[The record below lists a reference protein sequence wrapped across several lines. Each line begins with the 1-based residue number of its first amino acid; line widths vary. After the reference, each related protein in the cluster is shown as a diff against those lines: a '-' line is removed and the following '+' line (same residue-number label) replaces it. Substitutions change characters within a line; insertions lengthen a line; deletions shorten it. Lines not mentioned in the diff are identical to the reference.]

1 MTTETAGS
9 PTPTEVLIPEAR
21 QHQKRRYRRRGAF
34 VVIAAC
40 IVAAL
45 VLSSLLLLRGPAI
58 GGRAS
63 ADQRAAAA
71 VAGTSGVL
79 SFRPVLCF
87 APAYAPPPGSG
98 ANAAVRSTGAI
109 PACAMGSLL
118 SAANMDVTPGR
129 GPAGYSS
136 NVPAPDLQFASVPS
150 TSVKRAGYAS
160 DTVLLPGLHGAC
172 DQVKTTR
179 CVLGPSVMS
188 SRAIASA
195 TVTQTPTHQWV
206 VDYSTTDAGAALW
219 DRVAEQ
225 NFHQLLA
232 VEVNGVVYT
241 APILQPTQSAFSSFN
256 GKGELSGNLTRS
268 EAVRLANALT
278 HRAN

>member
-1 MTTETAGS
+1 MTTGTAGS
-9 PTPTEVLIPEAR
+9 PAPTEVLNPEAR
-21 QHQKRRYRRRGAF
+21 QHQKERYRRRGAF

-45 VLSSLLLLRGPAI
+45 VLSSLLLLRGPAA
-58 GGRAS
+58 GDKAS
-63 ADQRAAAA
+63 AGQKQAAA
-71 VAGTSGVL
+71 VGSSGVL
-79 SFRPVLCF
+79 YFRPVLCF
-87 APAYAPPPGSG
+87 APAYVAPAGTG
-98 ANAAVRSTGAI
+98 ANAAARSTGAI
-109 PACAMGSLL
+109 PACAKTSLL
-118 SAANMDVTPGR
+118 SAANMDVVPGR
-129 GPAGYSS
+129 GPDGYSS
-136 NVPAPDLQFASVPS
+136 NIPAPDPQFASVPS

-160 DTVLLPGLHGAC
+160 DTVLLPGLHAAC

-206 VDYSTTDAGAALW
+206 VDYSTTNAGAAVW
-219 DRVAEQ
+219 DTVAEE

-232 VEVNGVVYT
+232 IEVNGVVYT
-241 APILQPTQSAFSSFN
+241 APILQPTQSSFSSFN

-278 HRAN
+278 ARTK